1 MIKNFKINPK
11 IYSLSAGHLLVDF
24 NQGALASLI
33 PFLVLEKDLSYAIAA
48 SLVLYMNLVSSIVQ
62 PLFGII
68 SDKKTN
74 LWILPLSLLFAS
86 GGICYLGFAEDYIHQ
101 VIGVLISG
109 IGIAAY
115 HPDSSKL
122 VNTITTN
129 NLGRNMSIFSV
140 GGNLGFGVSPIIITL
155 IMTTLGFKGISLILI
170 PTIILSVIIIKLI
183 VLDENTVN
191 ASVKDLNKDN
201 EYKNDWK
208 SFSLLSVVLFGR
220 SIIFYGLNTFLAS
233 YLISELSQT
242 KTMGNIALS
251 ILFISGAVG
260 TLLGGK
266 IADKIGFT
274 KIINGSFLIMPILII
289 ILAISN
295 NAIFSII
302 MLVPIGLSL
311 FATYSPIVILGQ
323 KFLPKNKGFA
333 SGVTLGLSMSIG
345 GIVTPLL
352 GKIGDIFNLQVVIF
366 ILSIIAII
374 GALFSFTIK
383 DKSISN

>member
-1 MIKNFKINPK
+1 MKKFKINSK

-129 NLGRNMSIFSV
+129 NLGKNMSIFSV
-140 GGNLGFGVSPIIITL
+140 GGNLGFGISPIIITL
-155 IMTTLGFKGISLILI
+155 IMATLGFKGISLILI
-170 PTIILSVIIIKLI
+170 PTIIITVLIIKLI

-191 ASVKDLNKDN
+191 ASVKDLNNDK

-289 ILAISN
+289 ILALSN
-295 NAIFSII
+295 NAIISII
-302 MLVPIGLSL
+302 MLIPIGLSL

-374 GALFSFTIK
+374 GAIFSFTIK
-383 DKSISN
+383 DKSINN

>member
-1 MIKNFKINPK
+1 MKHKFSIHSK
-11 IYSLSAGHLLVDF
+11 IYSLAAGHLLVDF

-33 PFLVLEKDLSYAIAA
+33 PFLVLEKDLSYAVVA

-68 SDKKTN
+68 SDKKPN
-74 LWILPLSLLFAS
+74 LWILPISLLLAS
-86 GGICYLGFAEDYIHQ
+86 GGICYLGFAEDYTHQ

-122 VNTITTN
+122 VNTITVH
-129 NLGRNMSIFSV
+129 NLGKNMSIFSV
-140 GGNLGFGVSPIIITL
+140 GGNLGFGISPIIITI
-155 IMTTLGFKGISLILI
+155 IMTTLGFKGIALILV
-170 PTIILSVIIIKLI
+170 PTIVVAAIIIKLI
-183 VLDENTVN
+183 VIDKSTVRANTN
-191 ASVKDLNKDN
+191 SLNKDK

-208 SFSLLSVVLFGR
+208 SFSLLSIVLFGR

-242 KTMGNIALS
+242 KTTGNIALS
-251 ILFISGAVG
+251 VLFISGAIG

-274 KIINGSFLIMPILII
+274 KIINASFLIMPILII
-289 ILAISN
+289 LFALSKSTIL
-295 NAIFSII
+295 SIL
-302 MLVPIGLSL
+302 MLIPIGLSL

-352 GKIGDIFNLQVVIF
+352 GKLGDIYNLQLVIF
-366 ILSIIAII
+366 ILSIVAIV
-374 GALFSFTIK
+374 GAIFSFTIK
-383 DKSISN
+383 EKA

>member
-1 MIKNFKINPK
+1 MKKFKINSK

-129 NLGRNMSIFSV
+129 NLGKNMSIFSV
-140 GGNLGFGVSPIIITL
+140 GGNLGFGISPIIITL
-155 IMTTLGFKGISLILI
+155 IMATLGFKGISLILI
-170 PTIILSVIIIKLI
+170 PTIIITVLIIKLI

-191 ASVKDLNKDN
+191 ASVKDLNNDK

-289 ILAISN
+289 ILALSN
-295 NAIFSII
+295 NAIISIV
-302 MLVPIGLSL
+302 MLIPIGLSL

-374 GALFSFTIK
+374 GAIFSFTIK
-383 DKSISN
+383 DKSINN

>member
-1 MIKNFKINPK
+1 MKKFKINSK

-129 NLGRNMSIFSV
+129 NLGKNMSIFSV
-140 GGNLGFGVSPIIITL
+140 GGNLGFGISPIIITL
-155 IMTTLGFKGISLILI
+155 IMATLGFKGISLILI
-170 PTIILSVIIIKLI
+170 PTIIITVLIIKLI
-183 VLDENTVN
+183 ALDENTVN
-191 ASVKDLNKDN
+191 ASVKDLNNDK

-289 ILAISN
+289 ILALSN
-295 NAIFSII
+295 NAIISII
-302 MLVPIGLSL
+302 MLIPIGLSL

-374 GALFSFTIK
+374 GAIFSFTIK
-383 DKSISN
+383 DKSINN